1 MKWAEREGERER
13 GIEIERSARIIKR
26 REEVRVMCMFNFL
39 GSAAFPKIGTGEQT
53 LDTTNPTCNNLMT
66 QHNIRHD

>member
-39 GSAAFPKIGTGEQT
+39 GSAAFPKIGT
-53 LDTTNPTCNNLMT
+53 
-66 QHNIRHD
+66 